1 MAEAAKLDTPERQAF
16 YKKIRD
22 RNLDALWTVLG
33 DLVTP
38 EPKSACQPTVWRFKE
53 IRAAMIEAGGLI
65 TAKEAER
72 RVLLLENPGFKG
84 LSKITTS
91 LFSGVQM
98 VMPGEIA
105 PSHRHSQS
113 ALRFILEGQGATTSV
128 DGEKTYMN
136 VGDFVITPA
145 NTWHDHANE
154 TNAPMFWLDGL
165 DIPLIKALDCSFME
179 HYGSDAQPISRPA
192 GDSPARYG
200 NNLMPVDHKPQSR
213 TSPVFNYPYG
223 RTREVLETLKKN
235 SAPDACH
242 GHKMKFTNPETGGH
256 AMPTIGTFI
265 QLLPKGFQ
273 TSRYRSSDA
282 TVFTCVEG
290 KGRTRVGDSVVLE
303 WGPQDVWVV
312 PSWMPAAHEAD
323 EESTVFSF
331 SDRPVQEVLG
341 LWREHRFNA

>member
-1 MAEAAKLDTPERQAF
+1 MAETMQRDTPEREAF
-16 YKKIRD
+16 YKKIRGK
-22 RNLDALWTVLG
+22 NLDALWTVLA

-38 EPKSACQPTVWRFKE
+38 EPRSACTPTVWRFKE
-53 IRAAMIEAGGLI
+53 IREAMMEAGGLI

-84 LSKITTS
+84 ESKITTA
-91 LFSGVQM
+91 LFAGVQM
-98 VMPGEIA
+98 VLPGEIA

-128 DGEKTYMN
+128 DGEKTIMN
-136 VGDFVITPA
+136 VGDFVITPS

-154 TNAPMFWLDGL
+154 SDAPMFWLDGL
-165 DIPLIKALDCSFME
+165 DIPLIKTLDASFME
-179 HYGSDAQPISRPA
+179 HYGEDVQPISRA
-192 GDSPARYG
+192 TGDSPTRYG
-200 NNLMPVDHKPQSR
+200 NNLMPVDHRPAGV
-213 TSPVFNYPYG
+213 TSPVFNYPYE
-223 RTREVLETLKKN
+223 RTCEVLHSLKTTTE
-235 SAPDACH
+235 PDPCH
-242 GHKMKFTNPETGGH
+242 GIKMKFTNPETGGY

-265 QLLPKGFQ
+265 QLLPKGFT

-282 TVFTCVEG
+282 TVFSCIEG
-290 KGRTRVGDSVVLE
+290 KGRTRVGDDTVLE

-312 PSWMPAAHEAD
+312 PSWMPCSHEAD

-341 LWREHRFNA
+341 LWREDRFNA

>member
-1 MAEAAKLDTPERQAF
+1 MAEDTPERQAF
-16 YKKIRD
+16 YSKIRD
-22 RNLDALWTVLG
+22 KNLDALWTVLA

-38 EPKSACQPTVWRFKE
+38 EPKSNCRPAVWHFKE
-53 IRAAMIEAGGLI
+53 IRDAMMEAGGLI

-84 LSKITTS
+84 ESKITTA
-91 LFSGVQM
+91 LFAGVQM

-128 DGEKTYMN
+128 DGEKTVMN

-154 TNAPMFWLDGL
+154 TAEPMFWLDGL
-165 DIPLIKALDCSFME
+165 DIPIVKALDASFME
-179 HYGSDAQPISRPA
+179 HYPEDTQPISRPV
-192 GDSPARYG
+192 GDSPMRYG
-200 NNLMPVDHKPQSR
+200 NNLMPVDHKPAGR
-213 TSPVFNYPYG
+213 TSPVFNYPYA

-235 SAPDACH
+235 SEPDPCH
-242 GHKMKFTNPETGGH
+242 GFKMKFTNPETGGH

-265 QLLPKGFQ
+265 QLLPKGTT

-282 TVFTCVEG
+282 TVFTCIEG
-290 KGRTRVGDSVVLE
+290 RGRTRVGDGIVLE

-312 PSWMPAAHEAD
+312 PSWMPASHEAD
-323 EESTVFSF
+323 DESTVFSF

-341 LWREHRFNA
+341 LWREDRFNN

>member
-1 MAEAAKLDTPERQAF
+1 MAEAAKGDTPERQAF

-22 RNLDALWTVLG
+22 KNLDALWTVLA

-38 EPKSACQPTVWRFKE
+38 EPRSACRPSVWRFQE
-53 IRAAMIEAGGLI
+53 IRAAMMEAGGLI

-84 LSKITTS
+84 QSKITTS
-91 LFSGVQM
+91 LFAGVQM
-98 VMPGEIA
+98 VLPGEVA

-113 ALRFILEGQGATTSV
+113 ALRFILEGKGATTSV
-128 DGEKTYMN
+128 DGEKTVMN
-136 VGDFVITPA
+136 VGDFVITPS

-154 TNAPMFWLDGL
+154 SGAPMFWLDGL
-165 DIPLIKALDCSFME
+165 DIPIVKALDASFME
-179 HYGSDAQPISRPA
+179 HYGSDVQPISRPV

-200 NNLMPVDHKPQSR
+200 NNLMPVDHKPASR
-213 TSPVFNYPYG
+213 TSPVFNYPYA
-223 RTREVLETLKKN
+223 RTREVLDTLKKTT
-235 SAPDACH
+235 APDACH
-242 GHKMKFTNPETGGH
+242 GLKMKFTNPETGGH

-265 QLLPKGFQ
+265 QLLPKGFV

-282 TVFTCVEG
+282 TVFSCIEG
-290 KGRTRVGDSVVLE
+290 RGWTRVGDDVVLE

-312 PSWMPAAHEAD
+312 PSWWPASHEAL
-323 EESTVFSF
+323 EESTIFSF

-341 LWREHRFNA
+341 LWREDRFNA